1 MRKLVKRLTAVML
14 SLAMVFTCAL
24 QTGAAEGQSLS
35 KIVLK
40 NGTNWADDYGISY
53 NQDTYGTDY
62 AADGYKVE
70 KQTSGDIWITP
81 AGESFGR
88 KSFSF
93 SVMKETGETVTLSA
107 EGLSDGTGIDEIV
120 ERSTE
125 YGRRIRYDLIAYA
138 GIMTENG
145 TLTLSAQVTPAPLNV
160 TFRTEGT
167 GFDIFNSKEEMI
179 TGSDTAESGRE
190 YSFSVKV
197 YSNKADSEPYVLVDG
212 ASLSATKS
220 EADGDATKYSYKT
233 SQLSQDTV
241 IQVSL
246 QKKQV
251 SVHFLQ
257 LNPQGYTTTAVNKT
271 LDYGSDYSFVV
282 TPAEGYN
289 APQVLLLTNFN
300 GKTTITSSG
309 GNYTLNNIVGSA
321 LVLIGGSA
329 SAIKNSL
336 IFNPTDGVEFL
347 DSAGKSIGD
356 GISPVPYG
364 EDFKFKVRLEE
375 GYTQSKPVVT
385 VGGKVIT
392 ADSGPVDNNTYTY
405 TAKNIT
411 SETIVN
417 VTGVTLNTYKI
428 TLTKGEGYTLSS
440 NQDTVRYD
448 ETFTFRATVD
458 AKYAANFSESDI
470 NVKGTSQADATVTSN
485 KDTGEYQIS
494 NVKDNLTVSVNLP
507 AAAKFSVTFPSGD
520 GYTCDLAEPASGVEY
535 GSTVSFKLTPK
546 NGYQITSVSY
556 TMGGTT
562 IPLTPVGDGQYIINN
577 VTADITD
584 INVTVR
590 EVVYT
595 VTFIESRAKDATKRT
610 RTETYTVSRHGG
622 LTYDKGE
629 GKLTLPQPDKDN
641 TSIRYLFNGWY
652 ANGEEKTEIIFGN
665 TDAFITLEAVYGLNY
680 DRLFDVTLES
690 TWNTGDTY
698 TLRLAAAWFAD
709 DLDEFKDLDIKVEDC
724 GFFMATSEFTL
735 NDEYMKKCID
745 SIQNY
750 NRQLMLIDK
759 NKRIYMFNFGEG
771 SYSLNGT
778 FTQAFGGISSQV
790 EGRYVIAYV
799 HVTINGGSY
808 YYFSGQNDDVGD
820 HQYESEYIPVKA

>member
-24 QTGAAEGQSLS
+24 QTGAAEGTPLN
-35 KIVLK
+35 KIVL
-40 NGTNWADDYGISY
+40 NAGTQWADDYGNSY
-53 NQDTYGTDY
+53 DQETYGTDY

-70 KQTSGDIWITP
+70 KQTGGDIWITP

-107 EGLSDGTGIDEIV
+107 EGLSDGTGIDDIV
-120 ERSTE
+120 EKSTE

-145 TLTLSAQVTPAPLNV
+145 TLTLSAQVSAAPLNV

-167 GFDIFNSKEEMI
+167 GFDIFNSKDEMI
-179 TGSDTAESGRE
+179 TGSDTAESGKE

-251 SVHFLQ
+251 KVQFAKIY
-257 LNPQGYTTTAVNKT
+257 PQGYTTTAVDKS

-282 TPAEGYN
+282 TPVAGYD
-289 APQVLLLTNFN
+289 APKVMLLDDF
-300 GKTTITSSG
+300 GGRTTLTSSG
-309 GNYTLNNIVGSA
+309 GNYTLNNIVGSM
-321 LVLIGGSA
+321 VVFVIGSA

-347 DSAGKSIGD
+347 DSSGSAIVD
-356 GISPVPYG
+356 NIRPVPYG
-364 EDFKFKVRLEE
+364 ESFTFKVRLKE

-392 ADSGPVDNNTYTY
+392 ADSGPGDNNTYTY

-470 NVKGTSQADATVTSN
+470 KVTGTSQTDATVTSN

-494 NVKDNLTVSVNLP
+494 NVKDNLTVSVTLP
-507 AAAKFSVTFPSGD
+507 DAAKFSVTFPSGT
-520 GYTCDLAEPASGVEY
+520 GYTCNETVNKDDVEY
-535 GSTVSFKLTPK
+535 GSNVSFTLTP
-546 NGYQITSVSY
+546 NEGYQITSVSY

-577 VTADITD
+577 VTADID
-584 INVTVR
+584 EIKVTVR

-622 LTYDKGE
+622 LTYDGRE

-641 TSIRYLFNGWY
+641 TSIRYLFKGWY
-652 ANGEEKTEIIFGN
+652 ADGVETKEITFGN
-665 TDAFITLEAVYGLNY
+665 ADAFITLQAVYGLNY

-690 TWNTGDTY
+690 TWDTGDTY

-709 DLDEFKDLDIKVEDC
+709 DLDEFAGKDVKVEDC
-724 GFFMATSEFTL
+724 GFFMATSEFKL
-735 NDEYMKKCID
+735 VDGYMKKCID

-759 NKRIYMFNFGEG
+759 TKRIYMFNFGEG

-799 HVTINGGSY
+799 HVTIDGVSY
-808 YYFSGQNDDVGD
+808 YYFSGQNDGVED
-820 HQYESEYIPVKA
+820 HEYESEHIPVSP